1 MSISGWLDKWNVI
14 DTHGGM
20 LLSLWKEW
28 NSDTCYNTDEPPRC
42 DAEGNMAVTKEQ
54 VLFVFTHM
62 SYTVNFRE
70 TERRLWLS
78 GMGLGWWSLG
88 WVFSGDRVLV
98 WKDEKVLEADSGDGC
113 TTKWMHFLLL
123 DCTLKNGNRGSFRFC
138 VFYLFFFLAMSGASG

>member
-14 DTHGGM
+14 DTYGGM

-28 NSDTCYNTDEPPRC
+28 TSDTCYNTDEPPRC

-62 SYTVNFRE
+62 SYTVNFIE

-88 WVFSGDRVLV
+88 WVLVVTEFWSGKMKRFWRQTVVMAAPQSECTSCCWTVHLKMGTGIVLGFV
-98 WKDEKVLEADSGDGC
+98 YFTS
-113 TTKWMHFLLL
+113 
-123 DCTLKNGNRGSFRFC
+123 
-138 VFYLFFFLAMSGASG
+138 FFFLAMSGASG